1 MTGSIPVTGV
11 KQGAAQSC
19 WGPRSVALG
28 VAGGLGFWSCMHVD
42 VGWSPTFMDTPQPRC
57 DNTQLLQGV
66 RRMMGMKPSRN
77 PPRSCPK
84 AGVQGGPSL
93 GADEGK
99 KLQGQETPSG
109 LWPRE
114 CLGPR
119 GPP

>member
-1 MTGSIPVTGV
+1 MGV
-11 KQGAAQSC
+11 KQGAVQSC

-66 RRMMGMKPSRN
+66 RRMMGVKAQQKPTAFQPQSWGARGPQSR
-77 PPRSCPK
+77 
-84 AGVQGGPSL
+84 
-93 GADEGK
+93 ADEGK
-99 KLQGQETPSG
+99 KLQGQETPSE